1 MWSTSKTAISKT
13 VLMLLTDN
21 IVDITGKRVEY
32 IVKDHKRII
41 GILVVLLLLFVAA
54 ASLPASAAS
63 SSSTLRVDLLKYDPY
78 PAEIGS
84 YVDVWIKVENFA
96 SGSTEDVSIKIE
108 PEYPFSLDSEKN
120 AIKNFGI
127 LPPDRTAI
135 HEYRLYVDDGAK
147 AGTGSFDILYRASDE
162 STWQKTTFDIKVGST
177 TFDSKGTVGLS
188 NVVSS
193 PEVFMPGDEGSV
205 SFTLTNT
212 AQQSTILIDGE
223 SYDTYARV
231 QSATLIGTDLI
242 TVTSQ
247 PYEGKG
253 VLGSGDFVQVTYN
266 IKVSD
271 SIEDGTY
278 FLDLVMIGNSH
289 SFNNNWMVPVVV
301 DSSAVRVIPSMPL
314 VLENGEADLEF
325 DVANIHPNVLSS
337 VVVKLEADG
346 LQFLPQE
353 YFVGSMDPDELF
365 TIEIEAHAENPDETG
380 PVNLTIHTNYRNG
393 LNDHEEVIGTHVL
406 TLKHVEEDSDHTV
419 LAILLA
425 GVIIVVAAYYM
436 YRKKGLRISMES

>member
-1 MWSTSKTAISKT
+1 MKIYKRSVGILIA
-13 VLMLLTDN
+13 LMLL
-21 IVDITGKRVEY
+21 
-32 IVKDHKRII
+32 
-41 GILVVLLLLFVAA
+41 LVAA
-54 ASLPASAAS
+54 VPMQASAATS

-96 SGSTEDVSIKIE
+96 SGSTEDVSIKME

-127 LPPDRTAI
+127 LPPDRAAI
-135 HEYRLYVDDGAK
+135 HEYRLYVDEGAR
-147 AGTGSFDILYRASDE
+147 AGTGSFDILYRAGDDF
-162 STWQKTTFDIKVGST
+162 TWQKETFEIKVGST
-177 TFDSKGTVGLS
+177 TFDSKGTVALS
-188 NVVSS
+188 NVISS
-193 PEVFMPGDEGSV
+193 PEVLMPGDDGSI

-212 AQQSTILIDGE
+212 AQQSTITIDGE

-231 QSATLIGTDLI
+231 QSATLVGTDMI
-242 TVTSQ
+242 TVTSP

-253 VLGSGDFVQVTYN
+253 VLGPGDFVQVTYN
-266 IKVSD
+266 MEISD

-301 DSSAVRVIPSMPL
+301 DSSAVRVIPSVPL
-314 VLENGEADLEF
+314 VLKNGQADLEF
-325 DVANIHPNVLSS
+325 DVANIHPNELSS
-337 VVVKLEADG
+337 VLVKMEADG
-346 LQFLPQE
+346 VEFLPQE

-365 TIEIEAHAENPDETG
+365 TIEIEAQADDPKATG
-380 PVNLTIHTNYRNG
+380 EVNLTIYTEYRNG
-393 LNDHEEVIGTHVL
+393 LNEHEESLGERVL
-406 TLKHVEEDSDHTV
+406 KLEQVKEDNDSNAIV
-419 LAILLA
+419 ILLLGA
-425 GVIIVVAAYYM
+425 IIVGTAYYM

>member
-1 MWSTSKTAISKT
+1 MK
-13 VLMLLTDN
+13 N
-21 IVDITGKRVEY
+21 YKRP
-32 IVKDHKRII
+32 I
-41 GILVVLLLLFVAA
+41 GILLLLVMLFAA
-54 ASLPASAAS
+54 AGPMLASAATS
-63 SSSTLRVDLLKYDPY
+63 SSNTLRVDLLKYDPY
-78 PAEIGS
+78 PADIGS

-96 SGSTEDVSIKIE
+96 SGTAEDVSIKIE
-108 PEYPFSLDSEKN
+108 PEYPFSLDSEGN

-127 LPPDRTAI
+127 LPPDRAAI

-188 NVVSS
+188 NVISS

-231 QSATLIGTDLI
+231 QSATLMGTDMI

-253 VLGSGDFVQVTYN
+253 VLGPGDFVQVTYN
-266 IKVSD
+266 IEISD
-271 SIEDGTY
+271 SIEDGIY

-314 VLENGEADLEF
+314 VLENGKADLEF
-325 DVANIHPNVLSS
+325 DVANIHPNALSS
-337 VVVKLEADG
+337 VLVKLEADG
-346 LQFLPQE
+346 VEFLPQE

-365 TIEIEAHAENPDETG
+365 TIEIEAKAEDPDKTG
-380 PVNLTIHTNYRNG
+380 QVNLTIYTNYRNG
-393 LNDHEEVIGTHVL
+393 LNEHDEVIGTRVL
-406 TLKHVEEDSDHTV
+406 TLEHVEEDGNNTA
-419 LAILLA
+419 LAILLI
-425 GVIIVVAAYYM
+425 GGIIVAVAYYM
-436 YRKKGLRISMES
+436 YRKKGLRISMDR